1 MKVCFAIFKYTI
13 VYCRIINVIFLLLNL
28 NLVKTSCED
37 HILKK
42 ILTCTCFFFSFFSFS
57 LAICLNLV
65 FPAFCNLRSFLII
78 SNCNKEDDYVKS
90 VLEFTCRSSTK
101 DVLQG

>member
-1 MKVCFAIFKYTI
+1 
-13 VYCRIINVIFLLLNL
+13 
-28 NLVKTSCED
+28 
-37 HILKK
+37 
-42 ILTCTCFFFSFFSFS
+42 
-57 LAICLNLV
+57 
-65 FPAFCNLRSFLII
+65 LII